1 MTLPQFHVVT
11 PPIKMAAPK
20 QLVTED
26 MSSVLYDEEVERAIN
41 EVTILYYIITQYVYR
56 ILIDIS

>member
-1 MTLPQFHVVT
+1 
-11 PPIKMAAPK
+11 MAAPK